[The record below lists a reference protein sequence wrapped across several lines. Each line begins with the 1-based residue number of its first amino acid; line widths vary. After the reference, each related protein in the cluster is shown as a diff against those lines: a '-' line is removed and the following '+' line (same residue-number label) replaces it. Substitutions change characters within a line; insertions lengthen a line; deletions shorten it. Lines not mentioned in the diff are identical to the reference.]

1 MSIWSQKWW
10 SPKNLFV
17 RSMDNLELSSLARR
31 VMMVD
36 GEMEK
41 SWSPEVGKMCNV
53 QRMWDIS
60 DICAGGGLSVLE
72 VNDFPTGI
80 PSSCRYLCVGTW
92 VMRILEKSGGGLGA
106 R

>member
-1 MSIWSQKWW
+1 M
-10 SPKNLFV
+10 FV
-17 RSMDNLELSSLARR
+17 RSIDNLELSSLARR
-31 VMMVD
+31 LMMVD
-36 GEMEK
+36 WEMEK
-41 SWSPEVGKMCNV
+41 SWSSEVGKMRDVQNV
-53 QRMWDIS
+53 WDIS
-60 DICAGGGLSVLE
+60 GIYAGSGLSVLE